1 MHCLYILFK
10 QHFKGRNV
18 AECKRLEKTQ
28 NGWQNTY
35 LYFQT
40 MGIEGLNDP
49 NNSLAKKEQNYGES
63 LTLDLISKIGLGG
76 HFHRK

>member
-1 MHCLYILFK
+1 M
-10 QHFKGRNV
+10 Q
-18 AECKRLEKTQ
+18 RLDKAQ

-49 NNSLAKKEQNYGES
+49 NNSLAKKN
-63 LTLDLISKIGLGG
+63 KIMG
-76 HFHRK
+76 KV